1 MKKIILILLLASGC
15 GMYNSD
21 GVYVNRHSRA
31 VQFDTITGQR
41 IIIKYI
47 PVYRGMYSSPYYN
60 YFYDIHRYPRP
71 YRFQYN
77 YPQHYSGSSPFY
89 SAPSS
94 IPNSSSGSTPS
105 VTPSSS
111 AGKSK
116 SGKIQS

>member
-1 MKKIILILLLASGC
+1 MKKIILILLLVSGC

-60 YFYDIHRYPRP
+60 HFYDIHRYPRP

-77 YPQHYSGSSPFY
+77 YPNHF
-89 SAPSS
+89 
-94 IPNSSSGSTPS
+94 SGSTPS
-105 VTPSSS
+105 YSNPSSVPAPSHGSTPSVSTPS
-111 AGKSK
+111 GGGGSK
-116 SGKIQS
+116 AGKIQ

>member
-1 MKKIILILLLASGC
+1 MKKFILILLLASGC

-60 YFYDIHRYPRP
+60 HFYDIHRYPRP

-77 YPQHYSGSSPFY
+77 YPNHF
-89 SAPSS
+89 
-94 IPNSSSGSTPS
+94 SSGSTPS
-105 VTPSSS
+105 YSNPSSVPAPSSDSTPSVSTPS
-111 AGKSK
+111 GGGGSK
-116 SGKIQS
+116 AGKIQ